1 MSQQQEGQA
10 ALVIVGGGLGG
21 VSAALAALRLGQTVV
36 LTETLQWLGGQLTA
50 QAVPPDEYP
59 WIESLTASQSY
70 AHLRRAIRD
79 YYRRHLPLTDA
90 AAQTYCLNPG
100 AGNVSTLCHEPWV
113 AARVLDELLAPWEA
127 KGQLRVLRQH
137 RPMRVETQGDR
148 ITAVGTVPE
157 RGRREIDA
165 EGHLVTPGWV
175 DIHTHY
181 DGQVTWDECFTPS
194 IYHGVTTLVMGNCG
208 VGFAPKRP
216 GHEDDL
222 IKLMEGV
229 EDIPGAALHEGI
241 RWNWESFPQYMDAL
255 AATPRSLD
263 YLVQVPHDP
272 LRMYVMGER
281 ALAHEKANA
290 DDIRAMQALLREALQ
305 AGAAGFSTGRSD
317 NHRTSEGKDTPA
329 ANAGH
334 EELAGLAQAF
344 EGLGHGV
351 IQVVSDYNLLH
362 GPEQFDAE
370 FDCVETLAR
379 ASGKP
384 VSLTWLQ
391 RDPGG
396 EQYLK
401 IQQRVEA
408 AVQAGLPLYLQTAV
422 RGIGVLNG
430 LDASFHPFMGFPSYK
445 EVAHLPLA
453 QRAEALRE
461 PARKARILSEKSERL
476 AGDGSAIPPLV
487 DILLAK
493 IDLISG
499 RMFALEDTLNYEP
512 SLMQS
517 FLVRARQAG
526 ITPLEA
532 IYDHLCAGNGE
543 GLIYFPIFNY
553 NEGSLDVVRRMLEH
567 PQALSSLSDAG
578 AHVGTVCDASFT
590 TFMLTHWVRDRARDA
605 IALEVAVEMLTR
617 RNARYLG
624 LSDRGVIA
632 EGMRADLNAIDPARL
647 SVGVPRLVRDL
658 PAGGKRFVQKAE
670 GYVATWVAGEQV
682 QRKGEITTARPG
694 QLVRMGQA

>member
-1 MSQQQEGQA
+1 MLDWLIKNG
-10 ALVIVGGGLGG
+10 
-21 VSAALAALRLGQTVV
+21 TVV
-36 LTETLQWLGGQLTA
+36 DGTGAAPRVADVG
-50 QAVPPDEYP
+50 V
-59 WIESLTASQSY
+59 
-70 AHLRRAIRD
+70 RA
-79 YYRRHLPLTDA
+79 
-90 AAQTYCLNPG
+90 G
-100 AGNVSTLCHEPWV
+100 
-113 AARVLDELLAPWEA
+113 
-127 KGQLRVLRQH
+127 
-137 RPMRVETQGDR
+137 R
-148 ITAVGTVPE
+148 IVAVGPISEPAQNTM
-157 RGRREIDA
+157 DA
-165 EGHLVTPGWV
+165 TGLWITPGFV

-181 DGQVTWDECFTPS
+181 DGQATWDACFSPS

-216 GHEDDL
+216 GHENDL

-281 ALAHEKANA
+281 ALAHERATP
-290 DDIRAMQALLREALQ
+290 DEIHAMQALLREALQ

-329 ANAGH
+329 ANATAD
-334 EELAGLAQAF
+334 ELRALAQAF

-351 IQVVSDYNLLH
+351 IQIVSDYNLLH
-362 GPEQFDAE
+362 GPAEFDAE
-370 FDCVETLAR
+370 FDYVELLAK

-401 IQQRVEA
+401 IQTRVEA
-408 AVQAGLPLYLQTAV
+408 AVKAGLPLYLQTAV

-430 LDASFHPFMGFPSYK
+430 LEASFHPFMGFPSYK

-453 QRAEALRE
+453 QRAEAMRD

-499 RMFALEDTLNYEP
+499 RMFALQDTLNYEP
-512 SLMQS
+512 SVMQS
-517 FLVRARQAG
+517 FLVRAKQAG
-526 ITPLEA
+526 ISPLEA
-532 IYDHLCAGNGE
+532 IYDYLSTGGGA
-543 GLIYFPIFNY
+543 GLIYFPLFNY
-553 NEGSLDVVRRMLEH
+553 NEGSLDTVRRMLAH
-567 PQALSSLSDAG
+567 PRALSSLSDAG

-590 TFMLTHWVRDRARDA
+590 TFMLTHWVRDRGQDA
-605 IALEVAVEMLTR
+605 IALEDAVEMLTR
-617 RNARYLG
+617 RNAQYLG
-624 LSDRGVIA
+624 LTDRGVIA
-632 EGMRADLNAIDPARL
+632 PGMRADLNAIDPVKL
-647 SVGVPRLVRDL
+647 SVGVPELMRDL
-658 PAGGKRFVQKAE
+658 PAGGKRFVQRAQ

-682 QRKGEITTARPG
+682 QAQGVVTEARPG
-694 QLVRMGQA
+694 RLVRMGQG